1 MLFRETF
8 FMRTVPAFTID
19 FGKHCEVTL
28 WMCFRK
34 LLFETSPVL
43 MCDQS
48 VISVSLKKND
58 KIFKLSPVF
67 KYLCTFFFI
76 IIIIICIKLS

>member
-48 VISVSLKKND
+48 VISGSLKK
-58 KIFKLSPVF
+58 K
-67 KYLCTFFFI
+67 
-76 IIIIICIKLS
+76 